1 MCCNCSLIIK
11 LYRHCMRFLCS
22 WYPLLTSHWHICFS
36 LMEIL
41 YLDLNASVLQVEM
54 FIFRFSAF
62 AFLIKTYTSEL
73 YMSLCSRCYHN
84 FNKPHMLEG
93 YYKYHKLHIHLPH
106 FSKGFQWCR
115 ASPQPIR
122 IYLWQDWITVS
133 CTLYMH
139 LTCAPE
145 SCCSFLLA
153 SSVFLGLPSY

>member
-1 MCCNCSLIIK
+1 MKKWSDQSQETHQQGLRTKQITSGQRSPVPIVTPVVCCNCSLIIK

-106 FSKGFQWCR
+106 FSKGFQ
-115 ASPQPIR
+115 
-122 IYLWQDWITVS
+122 
-133 CTLYMH
+133 
-139 LTCAPE
+139 
-145 SCCSFLLA
+145 
-153 SSVFLGLPSY
+153 